1 MSSTTSRTR
10 RALASTTAKLSIT
23 AAAGAMAVGMGLAAA
38 SGASAATSGPE
49 SFSFALQASPSI
61 SACLP
66 HARGRV
72 TITPGR
78 LNDTMRVSVHGLPA
92 RTGFD
97 LFVIETPNKP
107 FGVSW
112 YQSDL
117 NTGRH
122 GNGTATVRGIF
133 DRETF
138 SVSPGGT
145 TTFAPTH
152 QYHLGLRIRPGKEC
166 DGMVSPKWPVLEL
179 HGFLHAPSSHEGPR
193 VRTRATT
200 AWLDRHSRGCGT
212 RVQSGY
218 KQILN
223 RRRIR
228 PLKHRRLCWEWRCS
242 EGQRSCRRPGPDSA
256 WAGTALRAGQCRS
269 AVDV

>member
-1 MSSTTSRTR
+1 MISTKSRAR
-10 RALASTTAKLSIT
+10 RALTSTTAKLSIA
-23 AAAGAMAVGMGLAAA
+23 AAAGSMAVAMGFAAA

-49 SFSFALQASPSI
+49 SCSFKLQASPNITS
-61 SACLP
+61 CLP

-97 LFVIETPNKP
+97 LFVIQTPNKP

-112 YQSDL
+112 YQTDV

-133 DRETF
+133 DKETF

-152 QYHLGLRIRPGKEC
+152 QYHLGLWFNNPNTPFRLGCEPGA
-166 DGMVSPKWPVLEL
+166 STPVVTPFNGEQ
-179 HGFLHAPSSHEGPR
+179 HAGIQVLNTAEFPDNAGPLSH
-193 VRTRATT
+193 V
-200 AWLDRHSRGCGT
+200 
-212 RVQSGY
+212 
-218 KQILN
+218 
-223 RRRIR
+223 
-228 PLKHRRLCWEWRCS
+228 HR
-242 EGQRSCRRPGPDSA
+242 
-256 WAGTALRAGQCRS
+256 
-269 AVDV
+269 